1 MKRILPAVAATL
13 AAVLALAGC
22 STAPGGAT
30 STGKAD
36 LSVAAAFYPLQF
48 VAERVGGTHVAIT
61 ALAPPG
67 VEPHD
72 LELSPSAVRAVRD
85 SNVVLYLSGFQA
97 SVDEA
102 VKTTGVH
109 AIDAGPLVSLM
120 PAPNGTTGTF
130 DPHFWLD
137 PTRLATFARAVGED
151 FARLDPAHADEY
163 RANAATL
170 VADLAKLDASYT
182 AGLTTCTRH
191 TILAS
196 HDAFGY
202 LAARYGLT
210 QVGLSGLD
218 PEAEPSPAK
227 IREARAIAISSGATT
242 VFIEA
247 LVDPSVVEAFA
258 FDAHLTVATLDPV
271 ESLVKS
277 NLVPNP
283 SYITAMEQNLFVLRT
298 ALACD

>member
-1 MKRILPAVAATL
+1 MKRIAVTAAS
-13 AAVLALAGC
+13 AAVIALALAGC
-22 STAPGGAT
+22 SSSPSTNVSAAP
-30 STGKAD
+30 D

-48 VAERVGGTHVAIT
+48 VAERVGGDHVSIT

-72 LELSPSAVRAVRD
+72 LELSPAAVRSVRNSD
-85 SNVVLYLSGFQA
+85 VVLYLSGFQA
-97 SVDEA
+97 SVDDA
-102 VKTTGVH
+102 VKTTGAPALDV
-109 AIDAGPLVSLM
+109 ADSVTLL
-120 PAPNGTTGTF
+120 PAPAGLALSF

-137 PTRLATFARAVGED
+137 PTRLSAYAGAVGEE
-151 FARLDPAHADEY
+151 FAKLDPAHADVY
-163 RANAATL
+163 RANATKLENDLATL
-170 VADLAKLDASYT
+170 DAKYR
-182 AGLTTCTRH
+182 AGLATCERH
-191 TILAS
+191 TILTS
-196 HDAFGY
+196 HEAFGY

-227 IREARAIAISSGATT
+227 IREARALAVSSGATT

-247 LVDPSVVEAFA
+247 LVDPSVVQAFA
-258 FDAHLTVATLDPV
+258 SDAHLSVATLDPI

-277 NLVPNP
+277 KLVANP